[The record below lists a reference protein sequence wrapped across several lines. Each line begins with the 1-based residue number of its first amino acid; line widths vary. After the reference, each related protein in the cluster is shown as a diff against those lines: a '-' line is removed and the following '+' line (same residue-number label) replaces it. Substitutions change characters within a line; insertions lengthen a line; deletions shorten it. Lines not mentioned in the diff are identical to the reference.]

1 MVRGVIFDL
10 DGTLGDTLPVC
21 YQAFR
26 AVLRRRLG
34 RDFADRRIHA
44 LFGPSEEGIFE
55 RLCPDDPEA
64 ATEEY
69 LEVYREAHAR
79 CPTPFEGIRE
89 TLESLRSRRVELAV
103 VTGKGRRSAAVSLD
117 VLGLGEYFPVVEA
130 GSRSGGVKVRCMRS
144 VLGRWGLPPG
154 AVVGVGDAP
163 SDVRAARTVH
173 IGSAAAAW
181 APGADPQGLAA
192 CGPDQVFEEVREFS
206 RWLEGAASNSRQ

>member
-21 YQAFR
+21 YRAFR

-34 RDFADRRIHA
+34 RDFADREVHA
-44 LFGPSEEGIFE
+44 MFGPSEEGILE
-55 RLCPDDPEA
+55 RLCPDDPEG
-64 ATEEY
+64 ATKEY
-69 LEVYREAHAR
+69 LEVYRDAHAS
-79 CPTPFEGIRE
+79 CPRPFEGIRE

-103 VTGKGRRSAAVSLD
+103 VTGKGGRSAAVSLD
-117 VLGLGEYFPVVEA
+117 VLGLREFFPVVEA
-130 GSRSGGVKVRCMRS
+130 GSRAGGVKVRCMRS
-144 VLGRWGLPPG
+144 VLGRWGFPPG

-163 SDVRAARTVH
+163 SDIRAARTVR

-192 CGPDQVFEEVREFS
+192 CEPDHLFEEVCVFG
-206 RWLEGAASNSRQ
+206 RWLEGAASGSTQ